1 MNRRIRNGINQ
12 RIDGRCAGHRHGT
25 VLRKRFLAMPGKV
38 LPVLLVL
45 VIGMAGIALA
55 WAAPAS
61 PNITLEVHN
70 HASSGSDGYTNTTA
84 SNGATYSYRYSGG
97 EGAGGDVVFRSR
109 GRVVIH
115 VRLAGA
121 AGYAVDHVAFADD
134 THHQLRWLARQGSD
148 RHAVIQNVNDTV
160 QTAHYKITV
169 LDHQS
174 GVTVPCDPIVA
185 NRG

>member
-1 MNRRIRNGINQ
+1 MNRRFRNGFNHATA
-12 RIDGRCAGHRHGT
+12 GPCAGHRH
-25 VLRKRFLAMPGKV
+25 VSALRMRSAAMVGRAFSI
-38 LPVLLVL
+38 LLVIL
-45 VIGMAGIALA
+45 VSMTGVALA

-61 PNITLEVHN
+61 PNITLDVHN

-97 EGAGGDVVFRSR
+97 EGAGGDVMFRSR

-115 VRLAGA
+115 VRMAGA
-121 AGYAVDHVAFADD
+121 AGYAIDHVGFVDD
-134 THHQLRWLARQGSD
+134 THHQLRWLAGQGSD
-148 RHAVIQNVNDTV
+148 RHALIQNVNDTV
-160 QTAHYKITV
+160 QTARYKITV
-169 LDHQS
+169 LDEQA